1 MCAWDVMCVHG
12 HARDGNASKHFL
24 KMMKKK
30 KERVQVTRILSCMRN
45 DDVGS
50 LLNVPSR
57 QVSSSN

>member
-1 MCAWDVMCVHG
+1 
-12 HARDGNASKHFL
+12 
-24 KMMKKK
+24 MMKKK

-45 DDVGS
+45 KDVGS